1 MDLKEQ
7 EKFLEIKK
15 EVIKVIESKQEK
27 IKKNNIKIDIMVDIM
42 NDEENYYIHYNEHN
56 CFRYDWYDEEYHT
69 VFEIAEQLNIMLDRF
84 LKERENVS
92 ISTNKLL
99 S

>member
-27 IKKNNIKIDIMVDIM
+27 FKENNIKIDIMVDIM
-42 NDEENYYIHYNEHN
+42 NDEENYYIL
-56 CFRYDWYDEEYHT
+56 
-69 VFEIAEQLNIMLDRF
+69 VFESNRGVAQLEITTPHFAPIIMLV
-84 LKERENVS
+84 L
-92 ISTNKLL
+92 IYYG
-99 S
+99 

>member
-42 NDEENYYIHYNEHN
+42 NIIILDMIGMM
-56 CFRYDWYDEEYHT
+56 R
-69 VFEIAEQLNIMLDRF
+69 NIILF
-84 LKERENVS
+84 LK
-92 ISTNKLL
+92 
-99 S
+99 